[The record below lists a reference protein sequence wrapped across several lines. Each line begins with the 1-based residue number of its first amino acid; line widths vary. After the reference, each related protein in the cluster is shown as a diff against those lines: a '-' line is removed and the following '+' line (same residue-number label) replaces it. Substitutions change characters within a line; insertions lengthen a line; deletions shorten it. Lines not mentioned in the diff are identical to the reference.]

1 MYNKAFHHILKSK
14 VMSKGNSGNNLWR
27 SGITIRIKTVLRDTI
42 SSHFVSQ
49 FKKKYIYRMI
59 LV

>member
-14 VMSKGNSGNNLWR
+14 VMSKGNSGNNLWS

-49 FKKKYIYRMI
+49 
-59 LV
+59 L